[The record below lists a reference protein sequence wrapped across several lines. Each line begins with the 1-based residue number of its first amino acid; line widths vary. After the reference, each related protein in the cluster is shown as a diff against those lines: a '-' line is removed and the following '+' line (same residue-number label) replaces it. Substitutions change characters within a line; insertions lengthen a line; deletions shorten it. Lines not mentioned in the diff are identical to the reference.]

1 MVIFGVGAAAP
12 RVALGLQSRATLLRI
27 RGRLLSAGSIGK
39 KILGVVFLGLGVLI
53 ATGFDQHLQ
62 AWVLDRSPRWL
73 TALTTRF

>member
-1 MVIFGVGAAAP
+1 
-12 RVALGLQSRATLLRI
+12 
-27 RGRLLSAGSIGK
+27 
-39 KILGVVFLGLGVLI
+39 VFLGLGVLI